1 MEKKLDIYRHYK
13 HEMGI
18 SLNKRERDKVLKNYD
33 STAVEI
39 LMGRKMFT
47 KRQVEAA
54 IRIQCWWR
62 KTKMRAWFSII
73 QKIRH
78 HSAQKIQRAWK
89 YFMMIRVWPAML
101 EDMQQKASLLLQ
113 SRMKGYL
120 ARKHIEQELNVHR
133 MESCF

>member
-1 MEKKLDIYRHYK
+1 MAAVRTLLVILRFTVKQE
-13 HEMGI
+13 
-18 SLNKRERDKVLKNYD
+18 ERV
-33 STAVEI
+33 
-39 LMGRKMFT
+39 
-47 KRQVEAA
+47 
-54 IRIQCWWR
+54 
-62 KTKMRAWFSII
+62 SII